1 MAPAPVKSRVKLL
14 AIFVCG
20 YLFCVAVQP
29 MIAHAAYAVFDSN
42 AFGKLI
48 AQLNQMKLE
57 FEVHEKTLNTAK
69 DQLSV
74 FQEVKDLAD
83 DQLAA
88 VGAFGQISIPGFELG
103 DFGNALEE
111 ARRCLIPDFDKLMPD
126 LDFKGGGLS
135 LCDRNRG
142 YQEALF
148 LSTDSHEGKQPSE
161 IHKAH
166 EQVRAR
172 RENITADAV
181 FSALSLADLAVE
193 EMNELDDVAREVENN
208 SRNAANQ
215 RTQLAAIGQGQA
227 AIIRALNQQTQLLA
241 QSLKVQASMAL
252 VGVPLS
258 TDLTN
263 DPDRRDPDPEE

>member
-1 MAPAPVKSRVKLL
+1 LRFQVL
-14 AIFVCG
+14 AVFVSG
-20 YLFCVAVQP
+20 CVFYAAIQP

-42 AFGKLI
+42 AFRKLI
-48 AQLNQMKLE
+48 DQINQMKKE
-57 FEVHEKTLNTAK
+57 FEVHEETLDTAK

-111 ARRCLIPDFDKLMPD
+111 ARRCLIPDFDRLMPEF
-126 LDFKGGGLS
+126 DFKGGGLS

-148 LSTDSHEGKQPSE
+148 LSTDSHEGKQPFE
-161 IHKAH
+161 IQEAQ
-166 EQVRAR
+166 EEVRDR
-172 RENITADAV
+172 REKITADAV
-181 FSALSLADLAVE
+181 FSGLSLADLAVE

-208 SRNAANQ
+208 SKNAANQ

-227 AIIRALNQQTQLLA
+227 GIIRALKQQTQILA
-241 QSLKVQASMAL
+241 QSLKIQASMAL
-252 VGVPLS
+252 ALGVPLS

-263 DPDRRDPDPEE
+263 DPDSREAESEEERGSDG